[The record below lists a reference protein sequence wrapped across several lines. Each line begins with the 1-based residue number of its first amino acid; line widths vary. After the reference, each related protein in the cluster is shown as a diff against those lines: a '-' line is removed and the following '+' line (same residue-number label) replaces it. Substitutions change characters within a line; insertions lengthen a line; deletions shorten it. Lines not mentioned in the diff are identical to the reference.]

1 MCWMWLRG
9 VVLLPLCRTLCFCAL
24 CCSQLSMNGFQGN
37 HREQCGV
44 CVCLCVTLQAKIP
57 ISSVRVV
64 QCFPHTGFTSAGWPV
79 PNGCTDIVVFFHCD
93 WLQNKSQENVCVD
106 AYVCEC
112 KNWRTR
118 RRRGLKPRPRL
129 HLLLIF
135 DDSEP
140 QWSEC
145 DLSTDVNQSTSSVRS
160 CSMQLMWHAYI
171 PTYRRSIFDR
181 SRVLRWLSLAGTWV
195 CGSGLPPSVYLPHC
209 EMQKRVE
216 SSRLHSSRN
225 GV

>member
-1 MCWMWLRG
+1 MVTQAVIKCSTTRSGQTPCSTRRLKMLSDGERQPHA
-9 VVLLPLCRTLCFCAL
+9 VVWWNAQRWDLQTHRLHPWSCRCAECGSGASFSCLCAALCFCAL

-44 CVCLCVTLQAKIP
+44 CVCVCVTLQAKIP

-79 PNGCTDIVVFFHCD
+79 PNGCTDIVVFFRCD

-112 KNWRTR
+112 KNCRTR

-129 HLLLIF
+129 HLIF
-135 DDSEP
+135 DDSER
-140 QWSEC
+140 
-145 DLSTDVNQSTSSVRS
+145 DLSTDVKAPAQCGPVP
-160 CSMQLMWHAYI
+160 CS
-171 PTYRRSIFDR
+171 
-181 SRVLRWLSLAGTWV
+181 
-195 CGSGLPPSVYLPHC
+195 
-209 EMQKRVE
+209 
-216 SSRLHSSRN
+216 
-225 GV
+225 